1 MLKVKYDA
9 KGDDNASALSDSES
23 DDHDCGSDKE
33 SEEPARKEKKRKTDD
48 AVVLSK
54 DNSDIL
60 NKVKKLLDVSE
71 QDGAEIHENLAT
83 IAQKLLKDMPE
94 EDKLDEI
101 KKRHLRPKNCEMLA

>member
-1 MLKVKYDA
+1 MITLPHFPTPSRMTVTAGQTKNLRSPLV
-9 KGDDNASALSDSES
+9 
-23 DDHDCGSDKE
+23 
-33 SEEPARKEKKRKTDD
+33 KEKKRKTDD
-48 AVVLSK
+48 ALVLSK